1 MLSNNVRSTLI
12 ECSIDISL
20 YNLFACFNLIEIS
33 NNIPKEMKFIIVMI
47 VEENC
52 SINLQPVISTV
63 SPTKN
68 LSYELILANCY

>member
-1 MLSNNVRSTLI
+1 MYELI
-12 ECSIDISL
+12 DYYNDKSL
-20 YNLFACFNLIEIS
+20 CNIFSCLKEIEIS
-33 NNIPKEMKFIIVMI
+33 NNIPKEMKFIIQII

-68 LSYELILANCY
+68 LSYELILANCC